1 MRVSLARVSAARKYV
16 NMADLKSGFNP
27 LFLRE
32 DDLRQGIELLYYA
45 YRDFTGQ
52 PDAILTELGFGR
64 AHHRTIYFIGRNPGI
79 AVSQLLDIL
88 KVTKQ
93 SQSRVLSQLVR
104 DGYVLQSTGPR
115 DRRQRVLTLT
125 GKGEDL
131 ERRLS
136 ESQRQRIAR
145 AYREAGAEAVE
156 GYRKVLLGIIDERER
171 EKVMQRLA
179 GG

>member
-1 MRVSLARVSAARKYV
+1 
-16 NMADLKSGFNP
+16 MADLKSGFNP

-32 DDLRQGIELLYYA
+32 EDLRQGIELLYYA

-79 AVSQLLDIL
+79 TVSRLLDIL
-88 KVTKQ
+88 EVTKQ
-93 SQSRVLSQLVR
+93 SQSRVLNQLVR
-104 DGYVLQSTGPR
+104 EGYVIQSTGTR
-115 DRRQRVLTLT
+115 DRRQRILELT
-125 GKGEDL
+125 GKGVAL

-136 ESQRQRIAR
+136 ESQRERIAR

-171 EKVMQRLA
+171 DRVLERLA
-179 GG
+179 GD